1 MNELNSGV
9 AAVISKLVSTDNS
22 KPNDY
27 YDEENYLIC
36 GKCHTRKQTDADM
49 SCLGLGI
56 RRVGMRCKCED
67 EWLEEKKREAKEA
80 ESLKRIKILQERGIA
95 DPQYLQCRIE
105 NDDGKNKKVSDA
117 IVRYTEKWDE
127 MKAKNMGIL
136 FYGTVGTGKTFFAA
150 CIANRLIEQ
159 GIPALMTNIP
169 ALITAM
175 TKNREEDKAEILNRI
190 SRTPLLI
197 LDDLGVERDTSFGYE
212 KVQEIIDTRYRSGKP
227 LIVTTNLSP
236 KELKEPQDLRYKRV
250 YDRVLEMCYP
260 ILVDGV
266 SRRRLKAQN
275 KREAFERILDI

>member
-1 MNELNSGV
+1 MNELTNGV

-22 KPNDY
+22 KPDDY
-27 YDEENYLIC
+27 YDSENYLIC
-36 GKCHTRKQTDADM
+36 GKCHSRKQTDVDM

-67 EWLEEKKREAKEA
+67 ERIKEEQRKAKEA
-80 ESLKRIKILQERGIA
+80 EELKRIKALQERGIA
-95 DPQYLQCRIE
+95 DPQYLQWRIE
-105 NDDGKNKKVSDA
+105 NDDRKNKRISDA

-159 GIPALMTNIP
+159 GIPVLMTNIP
-169 ALITAM
+169 ALITAIA
-175 TKNREEDKAEILNRI
+175 KDFEKDKAAILNRI
-190 SRTPLLI
+190 SQIPLLI

-212 KVQEIIDTRYRSGKP
+212 KIQEIIDTRYRSGKP

-266 SRRRLKAQN
+266 SRRKLKAQN
-275 KREAFERILDI
+275 KRDLFESILEL